1 MFFTMRNED
10 ISHRALNQKRNIKL
24 QTRFLIGLATILL
37 FFSAIASTVIY
48 FYEIN
53 ALEEEAFQ
61 KAELVMTA
69 MEANRSYVRDILRP
83 KMYSILDDDEFYIEA
98 MSSSYISRSIMER
111 FSKKI
116 PDFTYRRVAI
126 NARNPHYEALD
137 REREMISYFSE
148 NPAID
153 EWHGIVDHNKNKY
166 FMRFKPVYFEES
178 CSNCH
183 GVPQNAPTQIIERYG
198 DKRGFDHSPGEV
210 FGLISVGLPVDLNLT
225 QIKEIALIA
234 FFGVIPSLL
243 ILYGI
248 ISIFFNRF
256 IVQNIQTV
264 LNIFRD
270 NLKDEQDLKLLD
282 KSQTMDEIG
291 ELTGVAIKM
300 SDKLR
305 ENRNQLEVYASEMM
319 LSKELLQSVFDGI
332 TDPVVLIGSG
342 SKIQSVN
349 RAFLQRYNLVM
360 DQVLNRKLSDLLTA
374 KNCLLLLCDD
384 IITDLPIEPINREV
398 QTQDGDVFL
407 IYFHP
412 IHDDFGNSK
421 SMVCYV
427 KDITEQKK
435 LEVNIQQTEK
445 IVSMG
450 QLAAGVAHEINN
462 PLGVILCHLDLIK
475 DDTTITK
482 ETQEDLQIIEKHADN
497 CKNIVADLLDFAR
510 QQKSYK
516 EDFSVNAL
524 IEDVVAMSKNQLQTQ
539 NIELHLDLS
548 TNLPLIC
555 INVDKIKQVVL
566 NMIINSI
573 HAIEKEGNIYIVTS
587 QDPYT
592 DNILIRFEDDGPGIP
607 EDIKKKIF
615 DPFFTT
621 KPSGQGTGLGLSV
634 SYGIIK
640 DHDGE
645 IRVESSTSNRTRFTI
660 SLPVHTSKHS

>member
-1 MFFTMRNED
+1 MRND
-10 ISHRALNQKRNIKL
+10 AKAHSALNQKRNIKL

-53 ALEEEAFQ
+53 ALEKEAFQ

-69 MEANRSYVRDILRP
+69 MEASRSYVREILRP
-83 KMYSILDDDEFYIEA
+83 KMYNILEDDEFYIEA
-98 MSSSYISRSIMER
+98 MSSSYISRNIMER
-111 FSKKI
+111 FSEKI
-116 PDFTYRRVAI
+116 PDFAYRRVAI
-126 NARNPHYEALD
+126 NARNPNYEAEE

-153 EWHGIVDHNKNKY
+153 EWHGIVDHNENKY
-166 FMRFKPVYFEES
+166 FMRFKPIYFESS

-183 GVPQNAPTQIIERYG
+183 GTPQDAPTQITERYG
-198 DKRGFDHSPGEV
+198 NKRGFYRSPGEV
-210 FGLISVGLPVDLNLT
+210 FGVISVGLPVDLNLT
-225 QIKEIALIA
+225 QIKEIAIIA

-256 IVQNIQTV
+256 IVQNIQNV

-270 NLKDEQDLKLLD
+270 NLKDEQDLELLD

-305 ENRNQLEVYASEMM
+305 ESRNQLEVYASEMM
-319 LSKELLQSVFDGI
+319 LSKEMLQSVFDGI
-332 TDPVVLIGSG
+332 TDPVVLIGLQG
-342 SKIQSVN
+342 EIQIVN
-349 RAFLQRYNLVM
+349 RAFLEQYNLFL
-360 DQVLNRKLSDLLTA
+360 DQVLNHKPSELQTTKS
-374 KNCLLLLCDD
+374 CPLLLCND
-384 IITDLPIEPINREV
+384 IFTDLPVDPINREV
-398 QTQDGDVFL
+398 QTQDGDIYL
-407 IYFHP
+407 IYFYP
-412 IHDDFGNSK
+412 IHDDTGNTK
-421 SMVCYV
+421 SIVCYV

-435 LEVNIQQTEK
+435 LEINIQQTEK

-482 ETQEDLQIIEKHADN
+482 ETQDDLQIIEKHADN
-497 CKNIVADLLDFAR
+497 CKTIVADLLDFAR

-516 EDFSVNAL
+516 EDFSINTL
-524 IEDVVAMSKNQLQTQ
+524 IEDVVAMSRNQLQTQ
-539 NIELHLDLS
+539 KIKLHLNLIK
-548 TNLPLIC
+548 NLPLIS

-573 HAIEKEGNIYIVTS
+573 HAIEKEGNIYITTELDTYS
-587 QDPYT
+587 
-592 DNILIRFEDDGPGIP
+592 DNILLIFEDDGPGIP

-640 DHDGE
+640 EHNGD
-645 IRVESSTSNRTRFTI
+645 IRVESSTDHKTRFTI
-660 SLPVHTSKHS
+660 SLPSTYSKLS